1 MPATSRTEPTSHGD
15 PGRFFAN
22 HPPIVWPILGVL
34 AVVVAIGMVGVYLVA
49 SNANDTNPR
58 GDAQGVNVRG
68 EQTAV
73 ANAGIGNGNTS
84 VTVGDAFAPAS
95 LVVPRG
101 TGDGIP
107 VDFFGERT
115 TLPAGP
121 AMAAVRAGAPIIP
134 VGCYFR
140 PEGVEEAFIEA
151 PLDTERRGPL
161 RDDMARITQD
171 LAHRFEAMIRRDPT
185 HWHLLQPNWPS
196 DRHAAGPAVRP

>member
-1 MPATSRTEPTSHGD
+1 MKQHPTGEGEQHDMPATSRTEPTSHGD

-84 VTVGDAFAPAS
+84 VTVGENFAPAS

-101 TGDGIP
+101 TGAVIAVDG
-107 VDFFGERT
+107 G
-115 TLPAGP
+115 
-121 AMAAVRAGAPIIP
+121 GAPCQLKNNEDSVAALDGGESYTFTADRP
-134 VGCYFR
+134 GEFR
-140 PEGVEEAFIEA
+140 FSCNGQPQ
-151 PLDTERRGPL
+151 RGQLILTVP
-161 RDDMARITQD
+161 
-171 LAHRFEAMIRRDPT
+171 
-185 HWHLLQPNWPS
+185 
-196 DRHAAGPAVRP
+196 